1 VNRFTLSYGWQPRA
15 YFWDGGWIG
24 IGKGQGVVP
33 THAHHAVQITLSLD
47 GPIRLRAEAGEW
59 KTYQGAVVRPNV
71 AHSFDPAGAVLVML
85 FVDPECREGRWLCR
99 LLTEPITEL
108 PPERFACC
116 LPGLSVFWHAPL
128 SEQQAAELVTSVVH
142 NLCGGPP
149 PPRRMDERIAKALT
163 LIRNSDAPRIPIE
176 QIAKKVFLSQGR
188 FAHLFTE
195 EVGVP
200 FRHYV
205 LWRKLSRAMLR
216 IGRGGSLSAVA
227 HASGFA
233 DSAHLTRTFY
243 KMYGIAPSVML
254 GRGEFYEIPSPFE
267 LEIGAAIPEADGRT
281 VVSGRP
287 SVGIRGKDGS
297 ISPAGIE

>member
-1 VNRFTLSYGWQPRA
+1 MDKPTLAYGWQPRA

-33 THAHHAVQITLSLD
+33 THAHHAIQITLSLD
-47 GPIRLRAEAGEW
+47 GPVRIRPGEGEW
-59 KTYQGAVVRPNV
+59 QTYRGAVVLPNV
-71 AHSFDPAGAVLVML
+71 AHSFDPAGAVVVML
-85 FVDPECREGRWLCR
+85 FVDPECREGRWLR
-99 LLTEPITEL
+99 RSLTGPITEL
-108 PPERFACC
+108 PPERFDCC
-116 LPGLSVFWHAPL
+116 LPGLSVFWQTPL
-128 SEQQAAELVTSVVH
+128 DEREAAELVTSVVR
-142 NLCGGPP
+142 NLCAGPP

-163 LIRNSDAPRIPIE
+163 LIRQNDASKIPIE
-176 QIAKKVFLSQGR
+176 QVAKKVFLSPSR

-205 LWRKLSRAMLR
+205 LWRKLARAMLR

-243 KMYGIAPSVML
+243 KMFGIAPSVML
-254 GRGEFYEIPSPFE
+254 GRGEFHEIPAPFE
-267 LEIGAAIPEADGRT
+267 LDIGVATPDADGHPAAD
-281 VVSGRP
+281 GGP
-287 SVGIRGKDGS
+287 SVGIQRERWIDS
-297 ISPAGIE
+297 ADTY